1 MTEHIKTGIDQ
12 GVFTLRINRAD
23 KKNALTQAMYSALAS
38 AIEEAA
44 ANPDVRVLL
53 IAGAPAVF
61 SSGNDIQDFL
71 QSGTLSE
78 DSPVLKF
85 MRALA
90 VFPKPAIAAVTGLAI
105 GVGSTM
111 LLHTDLVYAGES
123 TRFQFPFV
131 NLGICPE
138 YAATYLLPR
147 MMGHAR
153 AAELTYFGEVF
164 NAKTAHEYGL
174 VNTVLPDA
182 EVEAHAVE
190 RARTLAQKP
199 PNALRV
205 TKKLLKRWCSGI
217 VMEAIQL
224 EAEHFGPMISQ
235 PEAVEAFTAF
245 VQKRKPD
252 FSKFK

>member
-1 MTEHIKTGIDQ
+1 MTEHVKAELEQ
-12 GVFTLRINRAD
+12 GVLTLRLNRAD
-23 KKNALTQAMYSALAS
+23 KKNALTQAMYSALAL
-38 AIEEAA
+38 AIDNAA
-44 ANPDVRVLL
+44 DNADVRVLL
-53 IAGAPAVF
+53 IAGAPSAF
-61 SSGNDIQDFL
+61 TSGNDIQDFIKVPPM
-71 QSGTLSE
+71 GD

-90 VFPKPAIAAVTGLAI
+90 LFPKPAIAAVNGLAI

-153 AAELTYFGEVF
+153 AAELTYFGEPF
-164 NAKTAHEYGL
+164 TAKKAQEYGL
-174 VNTVLPDA
+174 VNSVLADT
-182 EVEAHAVE
+182 EVEAHALE
-190 RARTLAQKP
+190 RARKLATQA

-205 TKKLLKRWCSGI
+205 TKKLLKRWGHST

-224 EAEHFGPMISQ
+224 EAEHFGPMLKQ
-235 PEAVEAFTAF
+235 PEAIEAFSAF

-252 FSKFK
+252 FSKFR

>member
-1 MTEHIKTGIDQ
+1 MSDLIKTELNDR
-12 GVFTLRINRAD
+12 VLTLRMNRPD
-23 KKNALTQAMYSALAS
+23 KKNALTQAMYIGLAS
-38 AIEEAA
+38 AIENAVDNTE
-44 ANPDVRVLL
+44 VRVLL
-53 IAGAPAVF
+53 IAGAPAAF

-71 QSGTLSE
+71 QSVSLGQE
-78 DSPVLKF
+78 SPVLRF

-90 VFPKPAIAAVTGLAI
+90 QFPKPAIAAVNGLAI
-105 GVGSTM
+105 GIGSTL
-111 LLHTDLVYAGES
+111 LLHTDLAYAGEG

-153 AAELTYFGEVF
+153 AAELTYFGEPF
-164 NAKTAHEYGL
+164 SAKTAYEYGL
-174 VNTVLPDA
+174 INAILPDA
-182 EVEAHAVE
+182 DVEPHALE
-190 RARTLAQKP
+190 RARKLAQQP

-205 TKKLLKRWCSGI
+205 TKRLLKHWRQET
-217 VMEAIQL
+217 VTDAIQY
-224 EAEHFGPMISQ
+224 EAEHFGPMLKQ

-252 FSKFK
+252 FSGFK